1 MTQQELLEKYNI
13 PAELM
18 EKYRNFRKCSAFND
32 ADVENMSMIMTLY
45 DIGFD
50 DEETKEYM
58 NLCIS
63 DTDTAEERLAM
74 LVKKRKKA
82 LSDIHS
88 RQKQLDLI
96 DYIRYKISKE
106 NIKD

>member
-1 MTQQELLEKYNI
+1 MTQQELLKKYNI
-13 PAELM
+13 PDELM
-18 EKYRNFRKCSAFND
+18 EKYRKFRKCSSFND
-32 ADVENMSMIMTLY
+32 EDAENMSMIMTLY

-50 DEETKEYM
+50 DNEAEKYIR
-58 NLCIS
+58 LYLSS
-63 DTDTAEERLAM
+63 DDTAKERLAM
-74 LVKKRKKA
+74 LTKKRKSA

-96 DYIRYKISKE
+96 DYMRYKILKE

>member
-1 MTQQELLEKYNI
+1 MTEQELLKKYNI
-13 PAELM
+13 PATLM
-18 EKYRNFRKCSAFND
+18 EKYRKFRKCSAFCDED
-32 ADVENMSMIMTLY
+32 AENMSMIMTLY

-50 DEETKEYM
+50 DNEAEKYIR
-58 NLCIS
+58 LYFS
-63 DTDTAEERLAM
+63 DGDTARERLAM
-74 LVKKRKKA
+74 LTKKRNKV